1 MTAKGGTDYRVKMK
15 LKIPDSLARD
25 PAVFHGMAKRSKQ
38 TIEKFATE
46 GLKTTKKKANWKT
59 YFDAFYAI
67 LMPAILQSEAERF
80 EGIEELKGMLDEIL
94 SKFTLKGEEG
104 LYPKSASEESRMME
118 ALGFVAAAS
127 KESDLNKSMK
137 ALANAREVLP
147 CYLFAS
153 KTLKLLQKV
162 SKGTDDGRADGQTKT
177 MKPEALLKGLSRPV
191 LMEVKRK
198 AMVSKGKNLRGEK

>member
-104 LYPKSASEESRMME
+104 LYPKSASDGVPPFFVPGAMRDLVML
-118 ALGFVAAAS
+118 LGF
-127 KESDLNKSMK
+127 DRC
-137 ALANAREVLP
+137 LAEL
-147 CYLFAS
+147 
-153 KTLKLLQKV
+153 
-162 SKGTDDGRADGQTKT
+162 
-177 MKPEALLKGLSRPV
+177 RP
-191 LMEVKRK
+191 
-198 AMVSKGKNLRGEK
+198 